1 MEENKK
7 TIEEAVAELVEEYGC
22 VDYESCSGHKHDIKY
37 RLYTDYGFSIEE
49 IANFFGEEPYSV
61 KSSIAKVKK
70 RIKKS
75 NKEEQQEKKQKQTN
89 KTDVSYPVDV
99 EFDKTE
105 VESDLGLVIDNPY
118 SDYIPSKIIVHGK
131 EYLPEELVAEF
142 GSSGLRLLKIVAL
155 TRVLRHGPC
164 FRTVPLKFVK
174 VIYQTLLMNTK
185 LVDDYNVL
193 SALLFKYRI
202 EENLI
207 NLAFSVLSYLD
218 QQYKTLAETVD
229 KAVPVINSW
238 IGIERDGEVVFAPN
252 QVYPSSGYQQ
262 PLPTLSNQNQINPVF
277 ANPLYNP
284 PYQPQAYYPSATIPA
299 SQVNPP
305 VPTNPTSH
313 HVEEMKRTLQE
324 KDKEIEEL
332 KDMVQQLLEE
342 KRRKEEEE
350 RERRRMEEIANLIES
365 KISSISSRIS
375 MLEMKLNKSPQNEDS
390 EKELLL
396 KQIEMLKDE
405 LKSMKDELTR
415 KEIESLK
422 SMIESLEKRLESRNN
437 FFPDT
442 LNQYMLEFMTKKLEA
457 EAELAKA
464 KETSKTLENIFSTLK
479 ESFRETAE
487 QFGKAIGRTVATTPS
502 KVSTV
507 CPHCGSKFTFDDSS
521 SKVYCP
527 SCGKLIIRS
536 EESKPDK
543 TVKSNE
549 PEEPEEL
556 NEPVEEETLNKSE
569 KDTGNR
575 EA

>member
-22 VDYESCSGHKHDIKY
+22 VDYESCAGHKHDIKY
-37 RLYTDYGFSIEE
+37 RLYTDYGFSIED
-49 IANFFGEEPYSV
+49 IANYFGEEPFSV

-70 RIKKS
+70 RLKKG
-75 NKEEQQEKKQKQTN
+75 NNEEQQKKKQKQSN
-89 KTDVSYPVDV
+89 KTDVNYPVDV

-118 SDYIPSKIIVHGK
+118 SDYIPTKIVVHGK
-131 EYLPEELVAEF
+131 EYSPDELVAEF

-155 TRVLRHGPC
+155 TRILRHGPC
-164 FRTVPLKFVK
+164 FRIVPLKFVK

-193 SALLFKYRI
+193 SALLSKYRI

-238 IGIERDGEVVFAPN
+238 IGIEKDGEVVFAPN
-252 QVYPSSGYQQ
+252 QVSPSYQSSGYQQ
-262 PLPTLSNQNQINPVF
+262 PLPSNPSFPNPVP
-277 ANPLYNP
+277 AYSNPYP
-284 PYQPQAYYPSATIPA
+284 PYPPATA
-299 SQVNPP
+299 P
-305 VPTNPTSH
+305 VSH
-313 HVEEMKRTLQE
+313 QHDEELKRLLAE

-332 KDMVQQLLEE
+332 KDMLQQLLEE

-350 RERRRMEEIANLIES
+350 RERKRMEELSNLIES

-375 MLEMKLNKSPQNEDS
+375 MLEMKLSSPQEDKDS

-405 LKSMKDELTR
+405 LKTMKDELTR

-422 SMIESLEKRLESRNN
+422 SMIESLEKRLENRNN
-437 FFPDT
+437 FFPDS

-479 ESFRETAE
+479 ESFREAADT
-487 QFGKAIGRTVATTPS
+487 FGRAIGKTVATTPS

-507 CPHCGSKFTFDDSS
+507 CPNCGSKFTFDSS
-521 SKVYCP
+521 SETVYCP
-527 SCGKLIIRS
+527 NCGKIVIGS
-536 EESKPDK
+536 KEVSHTKSVESSNKEDE
-543 TVKSNE
+543 VK
-549 PEEPEEL
+549 EPEEL
-556 NEPVEEETLNKSE
+556 NEPVEETEYNKDNTD
-569 KDTGNR
+569 KMDKK
-575 EA
+575 